1 MNASYAAQA
10 AAADVLGRLRAGRP
24 IEARDALH
32 AALAW
37 APQDP
42 SLCHAGGELYLSLG
56 YAREAMRFFEVVERS
71 GAPGLAAD
79 ATAKLSALARDGTEG
94 SKDVAV
100 CVLTLAELHRAYFS
114 AYARGWPYPYWEG
127 STLADPCWVLNPSHL
142 EGYFTGGHAAPPG
155 HPRAWW
161 TIRYAIEAL
170 DANAVNDSLGGRFSV
185 GDVLVF
191 LETPVAG
198 MPVEKP
204 TEQDRLA
211 TTSVRKVTA
220 LEYVT
225 PSCPTHRLTRV
236 YVAGRI
242 LDPTT

>member
-1 MNASYAAQA
+1 MMPWNPQGA
-10 AAADVLGRLRAGRP
+10 AAEVLGKLRAGQLR
-24 IEARDALH
+24 EARDVLH
-32 AALAW
+32 AALPW

-42 SLCHAGGELYLSLG
+42 SLCHAGGELYLALG
-56 YAREAMRFFEVVERS
+56 FAREAMKFYEVVERA

-79 ATAKLSALARDGTEG
+79 ATEKLARLARDGTEG

-114 AYARGWPYPYWEG
+114 AYARGWPYAHWES

-142 EGYFTGGHAAPPG
+142 EGWITGGHAAPPG
-155 HPRAWW
+155 HPKAWW

-170 DANAVNDSLGGRFSV
+170 EANAINDSLGGRFV
-185 GDVLVF
+185 NGDVLVF
-191 LETPVAG
+191 LETDIAG
-198 MPVEKP
+198 MPVEPP
-204 TEQDRLA
+204 TDQDRLA
-211 TTSVRKVTA
+211 TTTVRKVTA

-225 PSCPTHRLTRV
+225 PSCPVTRLTRV